1 MLANRRLA
9 EKFSAPFGKEFMS
22 RVGKKPIKITQG
34 AKVAFNAPVVEVS
47 GKLGNLKKTLPA
59 SLAVEVKGDEAL
71 VVNKSTD
78 PGKKSLHGLYRTLIQ
93 NMVNGVV
100 TGYSKDL
107 ELQGVGFRAQVQ
119 GSKLTMTLG
128 FSHPVEFP
136 LPQGVTATV
145 DANTKISLKSADKE
159 LVGLT
164 AARLRKVRPP
174 EPYKGKGIRYVGE
187 HITLKQGKTAGAAGG
202 K

>member
-1 MLANRRLA
+1 
-9 EKFSAPFGKEFMS
+9 MS
-22 RVGKKPIKITQG
+22 RVGKKPIKIVQG
-34 AKVAFNAPVVEVS
+34 AKISFNAPVIEVS
-47 GKLGNLKKTLPA
+47 GKQGNLKKTLPA
-59 SLAVEVKGDEAL
+59 SLAVEVKGDEAML
-71 VVNKSTD
+71 VNRSTD
-78 PGKKSLHGLYRTLIQ
+78 PEKKALHGLYRTLIQ
-93 NMVNGVV
+93 NMVHGVV

-136 LPQGVTATV
+136 LPQGISATV
-145 DANTKISLKSADKE
+145 DANTKISLKGADKE

-174 EPYKGKGIRYVGE
+174 EPYKGKGIRYQGE